1 MSIKGCC
8 EKRNGE
14 AYEDIFELV
23 PDGSNGG
30 WQVKLQPGAEA
41 ALPDA
46 DDYMEREMK
55 EQDLLPPRIENPRSQ
70 RLAWRLEGRLGAVRM
85 GERPE
90 KGLKRA
96 VFLHFLPFSM
106 ARRASSEV

>member
-1 MSIKGCC
+1 M
-8 EKRNGE
+8 
-14 AYEDIFELV
+14 

-46 DDYMEREMK
+46 EEFMEREMK

-70 RLAWRLEGRLGAVRM
+70 RLDASNRGLQVRREGGAR
-85 GERPE
+85 G
-90 KGLKRA
+90 
-96 VFLHFLPFSM
+96 
-106 ARRASSEV
+106 